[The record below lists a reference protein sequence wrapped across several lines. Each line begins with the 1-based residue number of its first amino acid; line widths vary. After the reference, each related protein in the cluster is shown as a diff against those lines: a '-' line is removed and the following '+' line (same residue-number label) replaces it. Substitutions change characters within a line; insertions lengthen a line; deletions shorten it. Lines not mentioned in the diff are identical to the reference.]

1 MKHLAD
7 ELTAF
12 LDGSLATAERAQVEA
27 HLAACAPCRAE
38 RDRLAKAMALL
49 ARLPA
54 APAPSPT
61 FEARFHARL
70 AARLA
75 APRRPRLLALL
86 AWRRMAPGLAGA
98 ALAATVLVYAGARHR
113 ADERSMAEHLDL
125 LESYEVVASVG
136 VVEGADDVQVVAH
149 LDQLAEGRP

>member
-1 MKHLAD
+1 MKHLAE

-12 LDGSLATAERAQVEA
+12 LDGALATAERAQVEA
-27 HLAACAPCRAE
+27 HLAACASCRAE

-49 ARLPA
+49 GRLPA
-54 APAPSPT
+54 APAPSGT

-70 AARLA
+70 AACRA
-75 APRRPRLLALL
+75 AWWRPLLHDFL
-86 AWRRMAPGLAGA
+86 AWRRLAPGLAGA
-98 ALAATVLVYAGARHR
+98 VVAATVLVYAGARHR